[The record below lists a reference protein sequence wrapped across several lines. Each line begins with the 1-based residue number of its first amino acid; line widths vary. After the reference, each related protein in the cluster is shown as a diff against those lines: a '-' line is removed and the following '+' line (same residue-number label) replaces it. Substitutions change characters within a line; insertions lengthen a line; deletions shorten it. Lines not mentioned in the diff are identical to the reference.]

1 MKGALD
7 ILASFLVGP
16 GVCCGGMGEGSNCS
30 RVHFAIL
37 FLVVQ
42 YGVSYLFA

>member
-1 MKGALD
+1 MKCALD

-30 RVHFAIL
+30 RVQFDNSVL
-37 FLVVQ
+37 GGPVRCV
-42 YGVSYLFA
+42 